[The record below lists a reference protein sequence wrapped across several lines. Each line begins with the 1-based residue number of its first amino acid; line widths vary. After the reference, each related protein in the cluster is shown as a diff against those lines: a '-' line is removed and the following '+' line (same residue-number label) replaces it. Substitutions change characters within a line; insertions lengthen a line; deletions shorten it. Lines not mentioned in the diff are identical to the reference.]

1 MPRLLTIKNLV
12 VEAFAAR
19 AWSRIVS
26 DVSLHVDGGE
36 VLGLIG
42 ESGAGKSSVGAA
54 AMAYARPGCRISGG
68 SIDFDGIEL
77 TKASSRDIR
86 ALRGAR
92 IAYVAQSASASFSP
106 GHRLITQFWDG
117 PVQHGLMNKG
127 AAIEKAKTFY
137 ELLRLPD
144 PRNFGDRFPHQ
155 VSGGQ
160 LQRAMIAM
168 AMSCEPDL
176 VIFDEPTTALD
187 VSTQVEVLAAIK
199 ETIRSSGTSAIY
211 ITHDLAVVSQLAD
224 RILVLRHGKEVEE
237 GHTRDILF
245 EPKQAYTR
253 ALIAPRRASEKARK
267 DVREKPAILTVRH
280 VSASYGRDSVLRD
293 VSLDVTTGRT
303 VAVVGE
309 SGSGKSSLA
318 RAIAGLLPASGGTVR
333 LGGAELPRT
342 VTARTKDHLRRIQM
356 IYQTPDTALN
366 PRQKIRDVVGRPLQ
380 FYFGSP
386 AKERLGR
393 TAELLHSVGLSDKYL
408 DRLPAQ
414 LSGGEKQRV
423 CIARALAAEPELLI
437 CDEVT
442 SGLDKLV
449 AEEILDLL
457 NDLKEKTS
465 ISYLFI
471 THDLEVVRAIADTI
485 VVMRRGQVVEQGDC
499 DRVLSAPQSDYTKS
513 LLSSVPTFEP
523 GWLEKTLAG
532 RATAFAGG
540 GFAEPRAEEGV
551 S

>member
-1 MPRLLTIKNLV
+1 MQRLLTIRNLV
-12 VEAFAAR
+12 VEAFAAKS
-19 AWSRIVS
+19 WSRIVS
-26 DVSLHVDGGE
+26 DVSLHVDRGE

-54 AMAYARPGCRISGG
+54 SMAYVRPGCRISGG

-77 TKASSRDIR
+77 TKASSGEIR
-86 ALRGAR
+86 ALRGGR
-92 IAYVAQSASASFSP
+92 IAYVAQSAGASFSP

-117 PVQHGLMNKG
+117 PVQHGLMNKS
-127 AAIEKAKTFY
+127 AAIEKAKTLY

-168 AMSCEPDL
+168 AMSCDPDL

-187 VSTQVEVLAAIK
+187 VSTQIEVLAAIK
-199 ETIRSSGTSAIY
+199 ETIKSRGTSALY

-224 RILVLRHGKEVEE
+224 RILVLRHGKQVEE

-245 EPKQAYTR
+245 EPKQDYTR
-253 ALIAPRRASEKARK
+253 ALIAPRRTSEKTRNDAQER
-267 DVREKPAILTVRH
+267 PAILAVQR
-280 VSASYGRDSVLRD
+280 VSASYGRDSVLQD
-293 VSLDVTTGRT
+293 VSLEVRKGRT
-303 VAVVGE
+303 VAIVGE

-333 LGGAELPRT
+333 LGGADLHRT
-342 VTARTKDHLRRIQM
+342 VAGRSKDHLRRIQM
-356 IYQTPDTALN
+356 IYQIPDTALN

-380 FYFGSP
+380 FYFGIP
-386 AKERLGR
+386 ARERLRR
-393 TAELLHSVGLSDKYL
+393 TSELLHSVGLSDKYL

-457 NDLKEKTS
+457 NGLKEKTS

-471 THDLEVVRAIADTI
+471 THDLEIVRAIADTI
-485 VVMRRGQVVEQGDC
+485 VVMRKGQVVEQGDC
-499 DRVLSAPQSDYTKS
+499 DRVLSAPRSDYTKS

-523 GWLEKTLAG
+523 GWLEKALARKG
-532 RATAFAGG
+532 TAFAAD
-540 GFAEPRAEEGV
+540 GFVEPRAEGV